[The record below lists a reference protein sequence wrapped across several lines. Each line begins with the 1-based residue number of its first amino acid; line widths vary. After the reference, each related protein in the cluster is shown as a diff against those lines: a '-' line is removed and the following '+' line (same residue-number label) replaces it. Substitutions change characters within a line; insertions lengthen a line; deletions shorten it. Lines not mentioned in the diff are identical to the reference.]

1 MNKIQQ
7 LQKAKS
13 FLEMLVHFIDPTTRE
28 AITDSIIT
36 KKEIQDTF
44 LYVSTILDEVI
55 KNNGEVIQ
63 IIKPIEFQVEK
74 INKREIYLTDESISV
89 ITLANRINRQ
99 IDINSMQKLK
109 YSKINNWLIKNGY
122 LTKET
127 KKKVIEVQKTE
138 LVISDEAKNMG
149 VEYKVD
155 LETGE
160 IKHNIILFP
169 RHIQE
174 LIIDNLEEIVD
185 ANERKDTN

>member
-13 FLEMLVHFIDPTTRE
+13 FLEMLVHFIDPTTHE
-28 AITDSIIT
+28 AITDSILT

-63 IIKPIEFQVEK
+63 ITKPIEFQVER
-74 INKREIYLTDESISV
+74 INKREIFLTDEAISV
-89 ITLANRINRQ
+89 VTLANRINRQ
-99 IDINSMQKLK
+99 IDIKSMQKLK

-169 RHIQE
+169 RNIQE
-174 LIIDNLEEIVD
+174 LIIDHLEEI
-185 ANERKDTN
+185 AGEN